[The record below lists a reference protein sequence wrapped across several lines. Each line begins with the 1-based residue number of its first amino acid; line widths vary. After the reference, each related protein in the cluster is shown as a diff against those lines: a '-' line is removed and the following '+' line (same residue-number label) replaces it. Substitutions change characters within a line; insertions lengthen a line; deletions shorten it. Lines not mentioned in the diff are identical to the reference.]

1 MYLHAWY
8 LSIVPVISSC
18 SLKSHIYDSVSW
30 YEGQTSFYG
39 VVFLRHKIDSILLFW
54 EYKIMSDF
62 FFATWIYIFRYC
74 RNLAR
79 YTHECI
85 SQMIWIVEICL
96 FSWIN
101 LDYLKLIFVSHTWYC
116 SASFPALLSKTALF
130 IRAINFISLFF
141 FCPVIALQF
150 SSRSV
155 QFSIRAP
162 DFKSRVTLMPRDVG
176 FPGFDQ
182 WDMINR

>member
-1 MYLHAWY
+1 MHFNM
-8 LSIVPVISSC
+8 
-18 SLKSHIYDSVSW
+18 H
-30 YEGQTSFYG
+30 
-39 VVFLRHKIDSILLFW
+39 LRFSTAEHDWL
-54 EYKIMSDF
+54 KIMSDF
-62 FFATWIYIFRYC
+62 FFATWIYIFRYF
-74 RNLAR
+74 RNLAQ
-79 YTHECI
+79 YAHKCI

-162 DFKSRVTLMPRDVG
+162 NFKSRVTLMPRETWVFQVSISETWLIDSNQYIYMNLNQG
-176 FPGFDQ
+176 RQ
-182 WDMINR
+182 K